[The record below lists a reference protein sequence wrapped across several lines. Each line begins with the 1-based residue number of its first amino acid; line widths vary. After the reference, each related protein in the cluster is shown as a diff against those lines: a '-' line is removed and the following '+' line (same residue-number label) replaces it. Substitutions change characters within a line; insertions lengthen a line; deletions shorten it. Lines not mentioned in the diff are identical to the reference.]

1 MMVKPVHTAISDI
14 ALFFRDISAKILK
27 IEDVARLK
35 ENIAIMLCNLEKI
48 FPLAFFDVMEHLPVH
63 LPDEALLGGPVQY
76 RWMYPFER
84 YMYHLKKKVKNKA
97 RIGGSIVAQCVNEEI
112 SYVTNNYIAPST
124 VQVPEKDVNEIR
136 FTYKYL
142 DVPIMFQQEGRI
154 SGKSSSAW
162 LNDEDYNILQTFLLL
177 NCEVF
182 EPYERMFEDYMMD
195 NHPNITSNDMTRAKD
210 EKFAMWCKDYINNA
224 SKSFEFPLWM
234 LEFVQGPKH
243 QITSWPMYYSRGYH
257 YHTQSH
263 GQNKKKMNFGV
274 CVPGTTET
282 EYFGLIEEIFMI
294 EYHGAVGLK
303 AMIFKCHWFNIDQGI
318 RRHPSGNV
326 DVCPQMHYDK
336 YDPFISPEQCDQVC
350 YVPYTRLR
358 SRREEW
364 WTTIKVMPR
373 GFFETKEVSQ
383 NAIQNNIVDHVISS
397 TNIVRVEAHAVQ
409 DDSNYEPMPM
419 INPEDEYLSEND
431 FIDQYDE
438 YSYSDSHSD

>member
-1 MMVKPVHTAISDI
+1 
-14 ALFFRDISAKILK
+14 LK

-48 FPLAFFDVMEHLPVH
+48 FPPAFFDVMEHLPVH

-182 EPYERMFEDYMMD
+182 EPYERYVMLF
-195 NHPNITSNDMTRAKD
+195 I
-210 EKFAMWCKDYINNA
+210 INND
-224 SKSFEFPLWM
+224 
-234 LEFVQGPKH
+234 VD
-243 QITSWPMYYSRGYH
+243 GY
-257 YHTQSH
+257 
-263 GQNKKKMNFGV
+263 
-274 CVPGTTET
+274 
-282 EYFGLIEEIFMI
+282 EYIMDI
-294 EYHGAVGLK
+294 
-303 AMIFKCHWFNIDQGI
+303 
-318 RRHPSGNV
+318 
-326 DVCPQMHYDK
+326 
-336 YDPFISPEQCDQVC
+336 
-350 YVPYTRLR
+350 
-358 SRREEW
+358 
-364 WTTIKVMPR
+364 
-373 GFFETKEVSQ
+373 
-383 NAIQNNIVDHVISS
+383 
-397 TNIVRVEAHAVQ
+397 
-409 DDSNYEPMPM
+409 
-419 INPEDEYLSEND
+419 
-431 FIDQYDE
+431 
-438 YSYSDSHSD
+438 